1 MDTPEV
7 LDSKLR
13 SMQEFGVAES
23 VARELLTKF
32 DGDVLLAA
40 GYNQAAN
47 FETNIEGD
55 REAWNLKRAKA
66 FADDH
71 VLGEGYAISA
81 APRRKPTEEDS
92 ASAEQ
97 LLELMSKSLVVSRI
111 YFQNHFGDPEAQS
124 YAQQRGITK
133 AAARK
138 FEIGYSPEVWR
149 GLVDHFTV
157 TRVRNAAVDA
167 GLLTTAKESKRL
179 YDVFRGR
186 LMFPI
191 RDHAGELVG
200 YGGRLIQKDDDQPKY
215 LNTRETALFSKSAVL
230 YGYFQNSKRIEELK
244 EAIIV
249 EGYIDVTTL
258 STNGYDYAVAPMGT
272 ALTAGQIEQLLASGV
287 RKLWVCFDG
296 DNAGKQA
303 ANRNIDAIM
312 EHYHPALQVMLV
324 RMPEGEDPDSVLQKG
339 GNAAFQKCMDA
350 AITLPEHIHSVCSE
364 GISERPCLEDKALYL
379 VRLEP
384 YIERSGGFLQ
394 SRLLSQAS
402 LYTGLR
408 IDQINGGKESRKTN
422 EQVSSWHRLVML
434 AGRWMVHADDPMRIA
449 NRISKMTAEKNGLA
463 ELIALA
469 SQITAGQQPSGVM
482 FDFISG
488 HGHLE
493 DHEFSEL
500 HEGWSAWV
508 KQAQLS
514 ESVER
519 LAKMPF
525 DEAAKQTIRNML
537 R

>member
-1 MDTPEV
+1 METPEV
-7 LDSKLR
+7 LEAKLR
-13 SMQEFGVAES
+13 SLGAFGVPEPD
-23 VARELLTKF
+23 ARALLDKF
-32 DGDVLLAA
+32 DGDVLMAA
-40 GYNQAAN
+40 GYNQAAT
-47 FETNIEGD
+47 FDTNIEGD
-55 REAWNLKRAKA
+55 RETWNIKRAKA
-66 FADDH
+66 FAEDH
-71 VLGEGYAISA
+71 ELGEDFSITPA
-81 APRRKPTEEDS
+81 ARQKVTEEDS
-92 ASAEQ
+92 VSDEQ
-97 LLELMSKSLVVSRI
+97 LVELMNKSLLVSKI
-111 YFQNHFGDPEAQS
+111 YFQNHFNDPEAQS
-124 YAQQRGITK
+124 YVKQRGISKT
-133 AAARK
+133 AARK
-138 FEIGYSPEVWR
+138 FEIGYSPSVWR

-167 GLLTTAKESKRL
+167 GLLTTAKESRRL
-179 YDVFRGR
+179 FDVFRGR

-191 RDHAGELVG
+191 RDHQGELVG

-230 YGYFQNSKRIEELK
+230 YGFYQNSKQIESRK

-249 EGYIDVTTL
+249 EGYIDVTSL
-258 STNGYDYAVAPMGT
+258 STSNFDYAVAPMGT

-324 RMPEGEDPDSVLQKG
+324 KMPEGEDPDSVLQKG
-339 GNAAFQKCMDA
+339 GSTAFQQCLDT
-350 AITLPEHIHSVCSE
+350 AITLPEHIHQICSE

-394 SRLLSQAS
+394 SRLLSEAS
-402 LYTGLR
+402 VYTGLR

-449 NRISKMTAEKNGLA
+449 NRISKMTAEKDGLA
-463 ELIALA
+463 DLITLA
-469 SQITAGQQPSGVM
+469 NQITSGQQPSGVM
-482 FDFISG
+482 FDFING
-488 HGHLE
+488 HGHLD

-508 KQAQLS
+508 KQSQLS

-525 DEAAKQTIRNML
+525 DEAAKQTIRAML